1 MSGDAS
7 KDIGQPGL
15 RIDAI
20 HFCCDDQAV
29 HGCGAPSSTVGAAKQ
44 PSLSSEGDASQASF
58 GSIVGE
64 AHASVL
70 EEQGEARPSFEDVIE
85 RLGQVMFMGESGELL
100 PHVDLKFLDQRL
112 AQRLSGYRRSST
124 VLH

>member
-7 KDIGQPGL
+7 KNIGQPGL

-20 HFCCDDQAV
+20 HFGCDDQAV
-29 HGCGAPSSTVGAAKQ
+29 HGRGAPSSTVGATEQ
-44 PSLSSEGDASQASF
+44 PGLSTEGNTSQISF

-70 EEQGEARPSFEDVIE
+70 EEQDEARPSFEDVIE
-85 RLGQVMFMGESGELL
+85 RLGQVMPTGEPGELL
-100 PHVDLKFLDQRL
+100 PHVDLKFLNQRP
-112 AQRLSGYRRSST
+112 AQRLSDR
-124 VLH
+124 